1 MPTFTVG
8 TSQTHATITLGI
20 DAVQGDLA
28 GGLIQDVQV
37 FATAGTYDE
46 QVDALA
52 GFTNASASDFIR
64 IEAQVNHRG
73 LRDQGIVNQFS
84 GTGSAV
90 KIFQLGDFTEVIGF
104 NVSTDG
110 QNVSGLQGITTNAS
124 GLVDRCM
131 VYNLRGGNDAS
142 HWGIRIGGGATIRN
156 CVVMDMVLSTG
167 GICEAFET
175 FSGSANI
182 DFENCVAFNI
192 SINATTIS
200 AFRRVGAGANVT
212 ATNCYGEATPGSGR
226 TNFRGFATGTVNNCI
241 SADSS
246 SDDFGGSG
254 NLINKSP
261 SDQFVNVT
269 SGSEDPHLKSGADC
283 IDAGQD
289 LSSTVIVDI
298 DNGIRPDHGD
308 DPFDVG
314 ADDFSVGPPDD
325 GIPISVV
332 QISGGTRFSDLPS
345 SFESSRYL
353 RR

>member
-1 MPTFTVG
+1 MAVFTVG
-8 TSQTHATITLGI
+8 TGRTYATITIGV

-84 GTGSAV
+84 GTGSTV
-90 KIFQLGDFTEVIGF
+90 KIFQMGDFTELIGF

-110 QNVSGLQGITTNAS
+110 QDVVGLQGITTNVG

-131 VYNLRGGNDAS
+131 VYNLRGGNDAV
-142 HWGIRIGGGATIRN
+142 HRAVRIGGGATIRN
-156 CVVMDMVLSTG
+156 CVIMDMVLSTG
-167 GICEAFET
+167 GICEAFVT

-182 DFENCVAFNI
+182 SFENCTAFNI

-200 AFRRVGAGANVT
+200 AFRKTGAGANVT

-226 TNFRGFATGTVNNCI
+226 KNFNGFVAGTINNCI
-241 SADSS
+241 SADNTA
-246 SDDFGGSG
+246 DDFGGSD
-254 NLINKSP
+254 NLINRAP
-261 SDQFVNVT
+261 GDQFVNTT

-283 IDAGQD
+283 IDTGQD
-289 LSSTVIVDI
+289 LSSNFTVDL
-298 DNGIRPDHGD
+298 DNGIRPDAVD
-308 DPFDVG
+308 DLWDVG
-314 ADDFSVGPPDD
+314 ADDFSVGPPGD
-325 GIPISVV
+325 GTYISVV
-332 QISGGTRFSDLPS
+332 EVGGSNRVSDFPTT
-345 SFESSRYL
+345 FESSRYM